1 MTICRHNDIILN
13 QNLINSMMQ
22 KEIIDDGE
30 LIPFFD
36 VTEDKMQHIIKVIGV
51 GGGGCNAVNNMY
63 NEGIEGVTFA
73 ACNTDSKQ
81 LSKIQVPVK
90 LQLGAGLGAGN
101 KPEVGRSEAES
112 NIEELERLLSDGTKM
127 VFVTAGMGGGTG
139 TGAAPVVA
147 GIAKKMGLL
156 TVGVVTIPFY
166 FEKKRKI
173 IQALKGVNELRKN
186 VDALLIVNNER
197 LCDVYGDSDI
207 SVKESFKRAD
217 SILGDAVKGI
227 SELITVH
234 SDGGI
239 DLDFRD
245 VETTMKDGGGAIMA
259 MGRAGGDHRVEK
271 AIVSALDSPLLYGND
286 IGKAKRILFNIYAS
300 EEKPIFVR
308 EMQEIDEFF
317 DELDSNIEVIWGIST
332 DDTLGDDAK
341 VTILAT
347 GLEDGLG
354 NERPK
359 HIDDD
364 EYYEE
369 LIPLLY
375 KPIKKEKDPPQP
387 SLHREGEE
395 EATQGPP
402 QPSQRDGEQE
412 YPAQP
417 SPDREGEEPAPISDN
432 KEEDEDVQKPED
444 DPRVKEAEKEPATMV
459 DRWKS
464 WMKRKFDEYTQ
475 E

>member
-13 QNLINSMMQ
+13 QNLINSIMQ

-217 SILGDAVKGI
+217 NILGDAVKGI

-259 MGRAGGDHRVEK
+259 MGRAGGEHRVEK
-271 AIVSALDSPLLYGND
+271 AIMSALDSPLLYGND

-347 GLEDGLG
+347 GLEDELRSEVAQDAHR
-354 NERPK
+354 NE
-359 HIDDD
+359 D
-364 EYYEE
+364 EFYED

-375 KPIKKEKDPPQP
+375 KPKPAGPIKV
-387 SLHREGEE
+387 GEIL
-395 EATQGPP
+395 TQEPHF
-402 QPSQRDGEQE
+402 EV
-412 YPAQP
+412 
-417 SPDREGEEPAPISDN
+417 EPAPDP
-432 KEEDEDVQKPED
+432 EPAKPE
-444 DPRVKEAEKEPATMV
+444 PIVEPEPPIVEEPPKIKTAIDKLKDWLNRLAQT
-459 DRWKS
+459 
-464 WMKRKFDEYTQ
+464 E
-475 E
+475 

>member
-1 MTICRHNDIILN
+1 
-13 QNLINSMMQ
+13 
-22 KEIIDDGE
+22 
-30 LIPFFD
+30 
-36 VTEDKMQHIIKVIGV
+36 
-51 GGGGCNAVNNMY
+51 
-63 NEGIEGVTFA
+63 
-73 ACNTDSKQ
+73 
-81 LSKIQVPVK
+81 
-90 LQLGAGLGAGN
+90 
-101 KPEVGRSEAES
+101 
-112 NIEELERLLSDGTKM
+112 
-127 VFVTAGMGGGTG
+127 
-139 TGAAPVVA
+139 
-147 GIAKKMGLL
+147 
-156 TVGVVTIPFY
+156 
-166 FEKKRKI
+166 
-173 IQALKGVNELRKN
+173 
-186 VDALLIVNNER
+186 
-197 LCDVYGDSDI
+197 
-207 SVKESFKRAD
+207 
-217 SILGDAVKGI
+217 
-227 SELITVH
+227 
-234 SDGGI
+234 
-239 DLDFRD
+239 
-245 VETTMKDGGGAIMA
+245 MKDGGGAIMA

-387 SLHREGEE
+387 SQGEGEE

-402 QPSQRDGEQE
+402 QPSQREGEQD
-412 YPAQP
+412 P
-417 SPDREGEEPAPISDN
+417 PIIN
-432 KEEDEDVQKPED
+432 NEEEDVKKPED

>member
-1 MTICRHNDIILN
+1 M
-13 QNLINSMMQ
+13 
-22 KEIIDDGE
+22 
-30 LIPFFD
+30 
-36 VTEDKMQHIIKVIGV
+36 
-51 GGGGCNAVNNMY
+51 
-63 NEGIEGVTFA
+63 
-73 ACNTDSKQ
+73 
-81 LSKIQVPVK
+81 K

-101 KPEVGRSEAES
+101 KPEVGRAEAES
-112 NIEELERLLSDGTKM
+112 NTEELERLLSDGTKM

-173 IQALKGVNELRKN
+173 IKALKGVDELRRN

-207 SVKESFKRAD
+207 SVKEAFKRAD
-217 SILGDAVKGI
+217 NILGDAVKGI

-259 MGRAGGDHRVEK
+259 MGRASGEHRVEN
-271 AIVSALDSPLLYGND
+271 AILSALDSPLLYGND

-308 EMQEIDEFF
+308 EMQEIDDFF
-317 DELDSNIEVIWGIST
+317 DQLDSNIEVIWGIST
-332 DDTLGDDAK
+332 DDSLGEDAK

-347 GLEDGLG
+347 GLEDGLY
-354 NERPK
+354 R
-359 HIDDD
+359 
-364 EYYEE
+364 
-369 LIPLLY
+369 
-375 KPIKKEKDPPQP
+375 PIKKSPPHTLPEGGGTECQATPAHPLP
-387 SLHREGEE
+387 SQSEE
-395 EATQGPP
+395 EQNVP
-402 QPSQRDGEQE
+402 EQ
-412 YPAQP
+412 
-417 SPDREGEEPAPISDN
+417 SVRID
-432 KEEDEDVQKPED
+432 EEDDEDLLTEEV
-444 DPRVKEAEKEPATMV
+444 EKEPPTMV
-459 DRWKS
+459 DKWKT
-464 WMKRKFDEYTQ
+464 WMKKKFDEYTQ

>member
-1 MTICRHNDIILN
+1 
-13 QNLINSMMQ
+13 
-22 KEIIDDGE
+22 
-30 LIPFFD
+30 
-36 VTEDKMQHIIKVIGV
+36 
-51 GGGGCNAVNNMY
+51 
-63 NEGIEGVTFA
+63 
-73 ACNTDSKQ
+73 
-81 LSKIQVPVK
+81 
-90 LQLGAGLGAGN
+90 
-101 KPEVGRSEAES
+101 
-112 NIEELERLLSDGTKM
+112 
-127 VFVTAGMGGGTG
+127 
-139 TGAAPVVA
+139 
-147 GIAKKMGLL
+147 
-156 TVGVVTIPFY
+156 
-166 FEKKRKI
+166 
-173 IQALKGVNELRKN
+173 
-186 VDALLIVNNER
+186 
-197 LCDVYGDSDI
+197 
-207 SVKESFKRAD
+207 
-217 SILGDAVKGI
+217 
-227 SELITVH
+227 
-234 SDGGI
+234 
-239 DLDFRD
+239 
-245 VETTMKDGGGAIMA
+245 MKDGGGAIMA

-308 EMQEIDEFF
+308 EMQEIDDFF

-375 KPIKKEKDPPQP
+375 KPIKKEKETPLPSQCPPQP
-387 SLHREGEE
+387 SQGEGEE

-402 QPSQRDGEQE
+402 QSSQKEGEQD
-412 YPAQP
+412 P
-417 SPDREGEEPAPISDN
+417 PIIN
-432 KEEDEDVQKPED
+432 NEEEDEVVQMPED
-444 DPRVKEAEKEPATMV
+444 DPRVKEAEKEPSTMV

>member
-1 MTICRHNDIILN
+1 MKED
-13 QNLINSMMQ
+13 MM
-22 KEIIDDGE
+22 DDG

-63 NEGIEGVTFA
+63 NEGIDGVTFA

-81 LSKIQVPVK
+81 LANIDVPVK
-90 LQLGAGLGAGN
+90 VQLGAGLGAGN
-101 KPEVGRSEAES
+101 KPEVGRSEAET
-112 NIEELERLLSDGTKM
+112 NVEQLEQLLSDGTKM

-147 GIAKKMGLL
+147 GIAKRMGLL

-173 IQALKGVNELRKN
+173 IQALKGVEELRRN

-207 SVKESFKRAD
+207 SVKEAFKRAD
-217 SILGDAVKGI
+217 NILGDAVKGI

-259 MGRAGGDHRVEK
+259 MGRASGKHRVEN
-271 AIVSALDSPLLYGND
+271 AILNALDSPLLHGND

-300 EEKPIFVR
+300 EDKPIFVR
-308 EMQEIDEFF
+308 EMQEIDDFF
-317 DELDSNIEVIWGIST
+317 DQLDSNIEVIWGIST
-332 DDTLGDDAK
+332 DDALGEDAK

-347 GLEDGLG
+347 GLEDGLA

-359 HIDDD
+359 HIDDE

-369 LIPLLY
+369 LIPKLY
-375 KPIKKEKDPPQP
+375 KPTPIPEHRSPTRSLSQRKGSQTSQAAPQS
-387 SLHREGEE
+387 SLQEE
-395 EATQGPP
+395 EDQ
-402 QPSQRDGEQE
+402 QPTSSLSPEEEVQTSQHV
-412 YPAQP
+412 
-417 SPDREGEEPAPISDN
+417 EE
-432 KEEDEDVQKPED
+432 VLTPED

-459 DRWKS
+459 DKWKI

>member
-1 MTICRHNDIILN
+1 
-13 QNLINSMMQ
+13 
-22 KEIIDDGE
+22 
-30 LIPFFD
+30 
-36 VTEDKMQHIIKVIGV
+36 
-51 GGGGCNAVNNMY
+51 
-63 NEGIEGVTFA
+63 
-73 ACNTDSKQ
+73 
-81 LSKIQVPVK
+81 
-90 LQLGAGLGAGN
+90 
-101 KPEVGRSEAES
+101 
-112 NIEELERLLSDGTKM
+112 
-127 VFVTAGMGGGTG
+127 
-139 TGAAPVVA
+139 
-147 GIAKKMGLL
+147 
-156 TVGVVTIPFY
+156 
-166 FEKKRKI
+166 
-173 IQALKGVNELRKN
+173 
-186 VDALLIVNNER
+186 
-197 LCDVYGDSDI
+197 
-207 SVKESFKRAD
+207 
-217 SILGDAVKGI
+217 
-227 SELITVH
+227 
-234 SDGGI
+234 
-239 DLDFRD
+239 
-245 VETTMKDGGGAIMA
+245 MKDGGGAIMA

-359 HIDDD
+359 HINDD

-375 KPIKKEKDPPQP
+375 KPIKKEKDPPRPSLHREGEEEATQDPPQP

-395 EATQGPP
+395 EATQDPP
-402 QPSQRDGEQE
+402 QPSL
-412 YPAQP
+412 Y
-417 SPDREGEEPAPISDN
+417 REGEEPAPITDN
-432 KEEDEDVQKPED
+432 KEEEEYVQKPED

>member
-1 MTICRHNDIILN
+1 
-13 QNLINSMMQ
+13 
-22 KEIIDDGE
+22 
-30 LIPFFD
+30 
-36 VTEDKMQHIIKVIGV
+36 
-51 GGGGCNAVNNMY
+51 
-63 NEGIEGVTFA
+63 
-73 ACNTDSKQ
+73 
-81 LSKIQVPVK
+81 
-90 LQLGAGLGAGN
+90 
-101 KPEVGRSEAES
+101 
-112 NIEELERLLSDGTKM
+112 
-127 VFVTAGMGGGTG
+127 
-139 TGAAPVVA
+139 VVA

-217 SILGDAVKGI
+217 NILGDAVKGI

-259 MGRAGGDHRVEK
+259 MGRAGGEHRVEK
-271 AIVSALDSPLLYGND
+271 AIMSALDSPLLYGND

-375 KPIKKEKDPPQP
+375 KPIKKEEDPPQP

-402 QPSQRDGEQE
+402 QPSQREGEQD
-412 YPAQP
+412 P
-417 SPDREGEEPAPISDN
+417 SIINNE
-432 KEEDEDVQKPED
+432 EEDEVVQMPED